1 MDSKEQK
8 LKQQIKADLDKIP
21 SVSLASVAKFV
32 QNLLKPNNHNQGDKV
47 VSLYGCAKAGPE
59 DDQLEQ
65 VIKQSRKEIV
75 ENMGAKIK
83 RWIT

>member
-1 MDSKEQK
+1 MDNKEQK
-8 LKQQIKADLDKIP
+8 LKQQIKADLDRIP

-32 QNLLKPNNHNQGDKV
+32 QNLLKPNNHNQEKV
-47 VSLYGCAKAGPE
+47 VSLYGCMKANPE

-65 VIKQSRKEIV
+65 VIKQSREEIV
-75 ENMGAKIK
+75 EGMGAKIK